1 MGFLNKKPRKNK
13 IYSLK
18 EAMDLVSKYPNY
30 TTVEIPGG
38 FRVVE
43 ENAVREHINGYK
55 ERRNMFLQ
63 EMSGNGKYKNIGNN
77 LNGNNLNE
85 NNKETNYYGY
95 SGIER

>member
-13 IYSLK
+13 VYSLK

-30 TTVEIPGG
+30 TAVETTGG
-38 FRVVE
+38 FNVVE
-43 ENAVREHINGYK
+43 ENMVRNHIDGYK

-77 LNGNNLNE
+77 LNGNDLNE